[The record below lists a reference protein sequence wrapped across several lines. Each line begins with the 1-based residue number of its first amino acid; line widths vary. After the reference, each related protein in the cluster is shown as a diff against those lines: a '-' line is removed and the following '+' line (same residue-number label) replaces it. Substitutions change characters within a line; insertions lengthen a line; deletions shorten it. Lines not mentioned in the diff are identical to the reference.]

1 MPSLYLY
8 KIYEFS
14 DYKHLFIKILRHI
27 STLDKVREDEY
38 LKGRDNYFTW
48 VQYFNHYCAIEG
60 FLTTDA
66 ADALTYATTAA
77 SAKSMKKWLHKRIG
91 NGVGRKFFDPSKT
104 IPEISLKENAKGVD
118 VDG

>member
-1 MPSLYLY
+1 MSN
-8 KIYEFS
+8 YENE
-14 DYKHLFIKILRHI
+14 
-27 STLDKVREDEY
+27 DKVREDEY

-104 IPEISLKENAKGVD
+104 IPEILLKLNHEFGSGYADPDALIEK
-118 VDG
+118 